1 MAKLA
6 KWSPFKEIMDVR
18 DDFDRLVDRI
28 FNRDFDLWEGGRVP
42 AIDVYEEGDNIIVK
56 AEVPGVKKEDISVS
70 LNGDILTIS
79 GKSEEEKEVKKENF
93 YRKEIR
99 SGTFSRSITLPA
111 QIDKDKVKASYKD
124 GVLQLTLPKSPEEK
138 KKEVKIKVE

>member
-79 GKSEEEKEVKKENF
+79 GKSQEEKEVKKENF

-124 GVLQLTLPKSPEEK
+124 GVLHLTLPKSPEEK

>member
-28 FNRDFDLWEGGRVP
+28 INRDFDLWEGGRVP

-79 GKSEEEKEVKKENF
+79 GKSQEEKEVKKENF

-124 GVLQLTLPKSPEEK
+124 GVLHLTLPKSPEEK

>member
-56 AEVPGVKKEDISVS
+56 AEIPGVKKEDISVS

-79 GKSEEEKEVKKENF
+79 GKSQEEKEVKKENF

-99 SGTFSRSITLPA
+99 SGTFSRSLTLPA

>member
-28 FNRDFDLWEGGRVP
+28 FNRDLDLWEGGRVP

-79 GKSEEEKEVKKENF
+79 GKSQEEKEVKKENF

>member
-28 FNRDFDLWEGGRVP
+28 FNRDLDLWEGGRVP

-56 AEVPGVKKEDISVS
+56 AEIPGVKKEDISVS

-79 GKSEEEKEVKKENF
+79 GKSQEEKEVKKENF

-99 SGTFSRSITLPA
+99 SGTFSRSLTLPA

>member
-79 GKSEEEKEVKKENF
+79 GKSQEEKEVKKENF

>member
-79 GKSEEEKEVKKENF
+79 GKSQEEKEVKKENF

-99 SGTFSRSITLPA
+99 SGTFSRSLTLPA